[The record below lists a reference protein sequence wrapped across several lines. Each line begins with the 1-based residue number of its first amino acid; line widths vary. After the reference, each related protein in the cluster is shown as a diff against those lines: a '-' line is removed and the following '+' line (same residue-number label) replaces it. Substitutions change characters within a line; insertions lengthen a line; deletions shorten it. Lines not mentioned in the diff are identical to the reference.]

1 MKQMTFAGTE
11 YADKRK
17 HTHRELFLI
26 ERDQI
31 MHWKDFMPKL
41 IFIFLLFTSS
51 FSFAGAPPPG
61 ASPSV
66 GRGTLHTEEIF
77 FFIGA
82 IVIFLAVGF
91 FMESAWNSQNKKEDD
106 QP

>member
-1 MKQMTFAGTE
+1 MKQMTFAGE
-11 YADKRK
+11 AYAEKYK
-17 HTHRELFLI
+17 HTRRKLFLI
-26 ERDQI
+26 EREQVAP
-31 MHWKDFMPKL
+31 WKDFMSKL

-51 FSFAGAPPPG
+51 FSLAGAPPPG

-91 FMESAWNSQNKKEDD
+91 FMESAWNSQDKKEDD
-106 QP
+106 RP